1 MEQILEQRKNKI
13 SRLGEIGEKIIRNMF
28 SSQGLKVEDSLDVY
42 DNKKDMTVYEEEYDE
57 VSFTLIVNKKTI
69 EVKVN
74 TPYVDKKAVTI
85 RENQLK
91 KCRGVDELYFITI
104 PHKTMEYKYSGWILK
119 VDPKTFECE
128 PYPQPDKYEPSGTRR
143 MLAIKVGQPATTRIR
158 KLTEIELEQLL
169 KYRISGE

>member
-74 TPYVDKKAVTI
+74 TPYVLKKAVTI
-85 RENQLK
+85 RENQLT

-119 VDPKTFECE
+119 VDPKTFEYE
-128 PYPQPDKYEPSGTRR
+128 PYPQPDKYEPSGIRN